1 MSSIDR
7 ARPINDSV
15 PLDDARNKLTRIWY
29 VGAGISFV
37 WLMVVTIVGT
47 FGDDTRE
54 VWSWFLPSVLPT
66 LSLMIA
72 VLGATAFG
80 KKDKRYVRKP
90 FVDLATGLSLVYLA
104 ALFVTVLAAHFRK
117 PAIDLFLLSN
127 VYLGPLQGL
136 TVGAISYLFIAKEA
150 AGKAPA
156 SLGVGAQTND

>member
-7 ARPINDSV
+7 ATPEHDAV
-15 PLDDARNKLTRIWY
+15 PLDDARNQLTRIWFI
-29 VGAGISFV
+29 GAGISFL
-37 WLMVVTIVGT
+37 WLMVVTIIGT
-47 FGDDTRE
+47 FGEDTRE
-54 VWSWFLPSVLPT
+54 VFSWFLPSVLPT
-66 LSLMIA
+66 LSLMIT

-90 FVDLATGLSLVYLA
+90 FTDLAKWLSLVYLA
-104 ALFVTVLAAHFRK
+104 VLFITIIAAHFR
-117 PAIDLFLLSN
+117 PVAIDLFLLSN

-156 SLGVGAQTND
+156 SLGAGVQTNK